1 MWRWRCGGVD
11 VEMEMGMWRWRCGG
25 GDVEIEMW
33 RCVDGHVHVEMDD
46 EEMDDEMPASWL
58 ADGEGGGGGTQQNA
72 KVNLKN
78 K

>member
-1 MWRWRCGGVD
+1 M
-11 VEMEMGMWRWRCGG
+11 
-25 GDVEIEMW
+25 
-33 RCVDGHVHVEMDD
+33 EMDD